1 MNRQKVSGSSKRK
14 MWVVANVFG
23 QRKAEVSDIS
33 DSSKGDV
40 LGTPSSSGSSREAWS
55 TSNLSGSRGT
65 ESRHTYNVSGN
76 REREVLERQCEDT
89 DPRKTTAECSRY
101 ISDISPQP
109 SACGDQT
116 SNMKEM
122 FEIMKEMDNKKT
134 KEMFE
139 IIKEMD
145 NKKMKEVLE
154 MIKEMDNE
162 KTKEMFE
169 MIKEMDNKKTK
180 EMFEMLKEMD
190 KKKTKEMFEIMNE
203 MDNKN
208 TKEILE
214 MMKKM
219 DNKIITLSD
228 TVHTLLHLLDSHNR
242 ALPERI
248 IQILHKEKEEN
259 EMLKEK
265 TKKLEERIQELL
277 AKAMAMHQHS
287 EDINDPSRL
296 SAVLERYEMLRLQEW
311 EKVRSSMPHH
321 WTYEE
326 GSRTIRKVFDA
337 CEKDIQQR
345 MENILTVLYIPPS
358 NKVVM
363 QDIMKLFRQH
373 YHQNSMVYDQ
383 IVQEADIHIRT
394 ESETQFLLQ
403 CCQIYCLLLLQDPPV
418 KAEWKMNRRHGAFC
432 LEHVD
437 KKDAMHWKKVSL
449 LWPIMKCGEE
459 IIVKGVVWDQ
469 RTMP

>member
-1 MNRQKVSGSSKRK
+1 MNRRKVSGSSKRK

-23 QRKAEVSDIS
+23 QRKAEVSDTPDIS
-33 DSSKGDV
+33 GSSKGDV
-40 LGTPSSSGSSREAWS
+40 LGTPSGSGSSTKVWRTSSISDSRE
-55 TSNLSGSRGT
+55 T
-65 ESRHTYNVSGN
+65 ESWHTYSVSGN
-76 REREVLERQCEDT
+76 RGREVLERQCEDT
-89 DPRKTTAECSRY
+89 DPRKTTAEGSSY
-101 ISDISPQP
+101 ISDTSPQSSP
-109 SACGDQT
+109 YGDQT

-139 IIKEMD
+139 MIKEMD

-154 MIKEMDNE
+154 MVKEMDNN

-169 MIKEMDNKKTK
+169 MVKEMDN
-180 EMFEMLKEMD
+180 
-190 KKKTKEMFEIMNE
+190 KKTKEMFEIMNE

-214 MMKKM
+214 IMQKM
-219 DNKIITLSD
+219 DNKIIALSD

-242 ALPERI
+242 ALPERV

-277 AKAMAMHQHS
+277 AKVMAMHQHS

-311 EKVRSSMPHH
+311 EKVRSSMPHR

-326 GSRTIRKVFDA
+326 GSCTIRKVFDA

-345 MENILTVLYIPPS
+345 TEDILKVLYIPPS

-363 QDIMKLFRQH
+363 QDLMKLFRQH

-383 IVQEADIHIRT
+383 IVQEADVHIRT

-418 KAEWKMNRRHGAFC
+418 KAEWRMNRRHV
-432 LEHVD
+432 EHVD
-437 KKDAMHWKKVSL
+437 KKDVMHWKKVSL

-469 RTMP
+469 RRMT